1 MVDQAA
7 FEGSPNGAEGTDT
20 AALRAEIERLREDLS
35 RLVEDVS
42 SLARDRTKAAAEDV
56 ERWTNERADEFRQSV
71 RAQPLT
77 SCALS
82 LAVGAI
88 LGAIF
93 LRD

>member
-1 MVDQAA
+1 MVDQTA
-7 FEGSPNGAEGTDT
+7 FEGATNGAEGTDT

-42 SLARDRTKAAAEDV
+42 TLARDRTRAAAEDV